1 MWDCCGDP
9 KLPVFLKYPLEQ
21 ECILAMDALLY
32 PVNFSDGCVLSWYS
46 NGPPSTFH
54 TAQLHLLQ
62 ASLVEEQVRS
72 SKVAQATAALQATE
86 T

>member
-1 MWDCCGDP
+1 M
-9 KLPVFLKYPLEQ
+9 YPSDG
-21 ECILAMDALLY
+21 CLLY

-46 NGPPSTFH
+46 NGPPSTFHTGH

>member
-1 MWDCCGDP
+1 M
-9 KLPVFLKYPLEQ
+9 YPSDG
-21 ECILAMDALLY
+21 CLLY

-86 T
+86 M